1 MCLLFVKIPLKHIY
15 VSDNECNM
23 DDQISKSVETELF
36 PFLNA
41 FITFPNRSHQ
51 YQQCWNIFKIVFK
64 RI

>member
-1 MCLLFVKIPLKHIY
+1 MCLLFNKIPLNHIY
-15 VSDNECNM
+15 MSDNQCNT

-51 YQQCWNIFKIVFK
+51 YQQC
-64 RI
+64 